1 MRGSFTYK
9 VFWMRFWKNTERL
22 LLIVGVLLIVTY
34 VAAYIHR
41 TILSRAELRR
51 FQGSQSRQPGGVT
64 TDFRPTAEAR
74 SDFGTWSEKRIL
86 AYEHSLGEHIDPPL
100 AVLRISKVHLE
111 VPVLEGT
118 DDLILN
124 RGVGHILGTVRPGE
138 DGNIGIAG
146 HRDGFF
152 RVLKDVRPGDTVELS
167 TSSRTDTY
175 IVDQIVVVHPD
186 DASVLQPRS
195 ISSLTLVTCYPFY
208 FVGSAPERYIVQAS
222 MADRDRLNLQAKSER
237 GHTTTAGHR

>member
-1 MRGSFTYK
+1 
-9 VFWMRFWKNTERL
+9 MRFWKNTERL
-22 LLIVGVLLIVTY
+22 LLIVGVLLIVSML
-34 VAAYIHR
+34 AAYIHR
-41 TILSRAELRR
+41 TILFRAELRR
-51 FQGSQSRQPGGVT
+51 FQDSQSRQPGGIA
-64 TDFRPTAEAR
+64 TDFSPAAEGR

-86 AYEHSLGEHIDPPL
+86 AYRTQPGEHIDPPL

-124 RGVGHILGTVRPGE
+124 RGVGHIRWHSPPGE

-152 RVLKDVRPGDTVELS
+152 RVLKDVRPGDTIELS

-175 IVDQIVVVHPD
+175 IVDQTVIVHPD
-186 DASVLQPRS
+186 DVSVLQPRS

-222 MADRDRLNLQAKSER
+222 MVDRDRLSLQAKSER
-237 GHTTTAGHR
+237 GHTTTTGHR

>member
-1 MRGSFTYK
+1 
-9 VFWMRFWKNTERL
+9 MRFWKSTERL
-22 LLIVGVLLIVTY
+22 LLIVGVLLIVICL
-34 VAAYIHR
+34 AAYIHR
-41 TILSRAELRR
+41 TILFRAELRR
-51 FQGSQSRQPGGVT
+51 FQDNQNRQPGGIA
-64 TDFRPTAEAR
+64 TDFSSAEAR

-124 RGVGHILGTVRPGE
+124 RGVGHIFGTVRPGE
-138 DGNIGIAG
+138 DGNIGVAG

-152 RVLKDVRPGDTVELS
+152 RVLKDVRPGDTIELS

-175 IVDQIVVVHPD
+175 IVDQTVIVHPD
-186 DASVLQPRS
+186 DVSVLQPHS

-237 GHTTTAGHR
+237 GHTTTIGHR

>member
-1 MRGSFTYK
+1 MSFL
-9 VFWMRFWKNTERL
+9 RNTERL
-22 LLIVGVLLIVTY
+22 LLIIGVLLIVTCA
-34 VAAYIHR
+34 AAYVHR
-41 TILSRAELRR
+41 TILFRAELRR
-51 FQGSQSRQPGGVT
+51 FQDSQRHQPGGMPAG
-64 TDFRPTAEAR
+64 FRPAAEGHFDL
-74 SDFGTWSEKRIL
+74 STWSKTRIA
-86 AYEHSLGEHIDPPL
+86 AYEHTLAEHIDPPL
-100 AVLRISKVHLE
+100 AMLRISKLHLE

-138 DGNIGIAG
+138 NGNIGIAG

-152 RVLKDVRPGDTVELS
+152 RVLKDVRPGDVVELA

-175 IVDQIVVVHPD
+175 IVDQIVIVPPD

-222 MADRDRLNLQAKSER
+222 MSDRDWLSRQEKSER
-237 GHTTTAGHR
+237 GHVATTGHR

>member
-1 MRGSFTYK
+1 
-9 VFWMRFWKNTERL
+9 MRFRKNTERL
-22 LLIVGVLLIVTY
+22 LLLVGVLLIVIY
-34 VAAYIHR
+34 VAAHIHR
-41 TILSRAELRR
+41 TILLRAELRR
-51 FQGSQSRQPGGVT
+51 FQDSQSRQPGRIA
-64 TDFRPTAEAR
+64 TDFSPAVEAQ

-86 AYEHSLGEHIDPPL
+86 AYEHSLGQRIDPPL

-175 IVDQIVVVHPD
+175 IVDQTVIVHPD

-195 ISSLTLVTCYPFY
+195 TASLTLVTCYPFY
-208 FVGSAPERYIVQAS
+208 FLGSAPERYIVQAS
-222 MADRDRLNLQAKSER
+222 MVDRDRLNLQAKSER
-237 GHTTTAGHR
+237 GHTITVGHR

>member
-1 MRGSFTYK
+1 M
-9 VFWMRFWKNTERL
+9 
-22 LLIVGVLLIVTY
+22 LLIVTY
-34 VAAYIHR
+34 AAAYVHR
-41 TILSRAELRR
+41 TILFRAELRR
-51 FQGSQSRQPGGVT
+51 FQDSQRRQPSGIPAG
-64 TDFRPTAEAR
+64 FRPAAEGHF
-74 SDFGTWSEKRIL
+74 DFSTWSEKRIA
-86 AYEHSLGEHIDPPL
+86 AYEHTLAEHIDPPL
-100 AVLRISKVHLE
+100 AMLRIPKLHLE

-152 RVLKDVRPGDTVELS
+152 RVLKDVRPGDTVELA
-167 TSSRTDTY
+167 TSSRTNTY
-175 IVDQIVVVHPD
+175 IVDRIVIVRPD
-186 DASVLQPRS
+186 DASVLQPRP

-222 MADRDRLNLQAKSER
+222 MGDRDRLNRQAKSER
-237 GHTTTAGHR
+237 GHTTTTGHR

>member
-1 MRGSFTYK
+1 
-9 VFWMRFWKNTERL
+9 MRFWKNTERL
-22 LLIVGVLLIVTY
+22 LLIVGLLLIVTY

-41 TILSRAELRR
+41 TILLRAELRR
-51 FQGSQSRQPGGVT
+51 FQDSQNRPGGIA
-64 TDFRPTAEAR
+64 TDFSPTVEAR
-74 SDFGTWSEKRIL
+74 FDFRTWSEKRVL
-86 AYEHSLGEHIDPPL
+86 AYEHSLGERIDPPL

-152 RVLKDVRPGDTVELS
+152 RVLKDVRPGDTIALS

-195 ISSLTLVTCYPFY
+195 TSSLTLVTCYPFY

-222 MADRDRLNLQAKSER
+222 MADRDRVNLQAKSER
-237 GHTTTAGHR
+237 GHTTTTGHR